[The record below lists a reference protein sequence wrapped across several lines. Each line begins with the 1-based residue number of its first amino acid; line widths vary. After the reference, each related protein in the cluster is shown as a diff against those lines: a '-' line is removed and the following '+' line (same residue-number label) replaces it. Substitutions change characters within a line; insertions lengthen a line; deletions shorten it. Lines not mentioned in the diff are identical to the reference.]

1 VVQYESSRSNSVS
14 LAQHVVRN
22 MVLDRMSKCHLNV
35 VDFNRAEGC
44 DMNPANRDWSEGNS

>member
-1 VVQYESSRSNSVS
+1 MVQYESSRSNSVS